1 MYLFYRV
8 VGLRVQECMNMN
20 LVINRRVKLKQV
32 VPWYPYACHFVVLC
46 PVQLCKRKYSKFF
59 LSHKIKEETFF
70 VILSRL
76 IYIVYII
83 IVNLLYLF
91 F

>member
-46 PVQLCKRKYSKFF
+46 PVQLCKESTRN
-59 LSHKIKEETFF
+59 FF
-70 VILSRL
+70 VT
-76 IYIVYII
+76 
-83 IVNLLYLF
+83 
-91 F
+91 